1 MQLKCS
7 LAYDALSRSNS
18 QLKAHE
24 YIPSIMLKVLVA
36 RLRLTNCELTL
47 GEFFL
52 AIARLGGFLGRK
64 SDGLPGWQ
72 TLWRGWLRLQD
83 MCWAAADFR

>member
-1 MQLKCS
+1 MKLENFTDFQIWAVEQWGD
-7 LAYDALSRSNS
+7 AYARDSRRT
-18 QLKAHE
+18 Q
-24 YIPSIMLKVLVA
+24 
-36 RLRLTNCELTL
+36 R
-47 GEFFL
+47 

-83 MCWAAADFR
+83 MCWAADFITQTL